1 MKLFDTIAAVSTP
14 RGKGGVAVIRIS
26 GPEALAVGDA
36 VFSKKLSET
45 KPRCA
50 VYGKI
55 HMPQPDGSR
64 VEVDDGLATVFL
76 APASFT
82 GEDTVEIACHGGALV
97 TSVVLSAV
105 LAAGARQAEAGEFT
119 RRAYINGRTT
129 LDRAEAL
136 SALLEAKT
144 LDQLRLARTGMSG
157 ALSNDT
163 DALYDRLLTVTAE
176 LRADIDFPDE
186 DVSQMTPD
194 ELRERLVSVLEGVKR
209 LCDTY
214 TTGRAIAEGVET
226 VICGRTNSG
235 KSSLYNRILG
245 QDAAIVTDIEG
256 TTRDILT
263 DTASFGGVTLR
274 ISDTAGLRDS
284 RDAVEKIGI
293 ERAMSAID
301 KAGLV
306 LVVIDG
312 SREPSDDDRA
322 YIERIRSR
330 AAFAVAVL
338 NKCDLGSNPEA
349 KKLAESFDRCVVLS
363 AKTGENI
370 EELQKAISDAF
381 IDDSLDLT
389 RDSVVSTERQYG
401 ALVRAGESVRSALDA
416 LDSGLPTD
424 LVCSELECGLSRLA
438 DICGREAAE
447 DIVSGIFS
455 KFCVGK

>member
-26 GPEALAVGDA
+26 GENAIAVGEA
-36 VFSKKLSET
+36 VFSRKLSEIE
-45 KPRCA
+45 PNRA

-55 HMPQPDGSR
+55 YLPEPSGERRQI
-64 VEVDDGLATVFL
+64 DDGIVTVFR

-82 GEDTVEIACHGGALV
+82 GEDTVELCCHGGALV

-105 LAAGARQAEAGEFT
+105 LASGARQAEAGEFT
-119 RRAYINGRTT
+119 RRAYINGRAT
-129 LDRAEAL
+129 LDTAESL
-136 SALLEAKT
+136 SALLEATT
-144 LDQLRLARTGMSG
+144 LDQLYLARSGMNG
-157 ALSNDT
+157 KLSRET
-163 DALYDRLLTVTAE
+163 DALYDELLTVTAE

-186 DVSQMTPD
+186 DVSEMTD
-194 ELRERLVSVLEGVKR
+194 AELRERLESVADGVAR
-209 LCDTY
+209 LARTY

-245 QDAAIVTDIEG
+245 QERAIVTDIEG

-263 DTASFGGVTLR
+263 DTASFGGVTLH

-284 RDAVEKIGI
+284 DDPVESIGI
-293 ERAMSAID
+293 RRALDALTA
-301 KAGLV
+301 AGLV

-312 SREPSDDDRA
+312 SREICEDDRA
-322 YIERIRSR
+322 YLERIRSA
-330 AAFAVAVL
+330 AAFSIAVL
-338 NKCDLGSNPEA
+338 NKCDLGVCES
-349 KKLAESFDRCVVLS
+349 AESFAKSFDRYVSLS

-370 EELQKAISDAF
+370 NELERTIAEAF
-381 IDDSLDLT
+381 VDDSIDLM
-389 RDSVVSTERQYG
+389 RDGVVSTERQYG
-401 ALVRAGESVRSALDA
+401 ALIGAGDCLRAALNALDA
-416 LDSGLPTD
+416 GLPTD
-424 LVCSELECGLSRLA
+424 LVCSELECGLSKLA
-438 DICGREAAE
+438 ELGGREASE

>member
-26 GPEALAVGDA
+26 GENAIAVGEA
-36 VFSKKLSET
+36 VFSRKLSEIE
-45 KPRCA
+45 PNRA

-55 HMPQPDGSR
+55 YLPEPNGERRQI
-64 VEVDDGLATVFL
+64 DDGIVTVFR

-82 GEDTVEIACHGGALV
+82 GEDTVELCCHGGALV

-105 LAAGARQAEAGEFT
+105 LASGARQAEAGEFT
-119 RRAYINGRTT
+119 RRAYINGRAT
-129 LDRAEAL
+129 LDTAESL
-136 SALLEAKT
+136 SALLEATT
-144 LDQLRLARTGMSG
+144 LDQLYLARSGMNG
-157 ALSNDT
+157 KLSRET
-163 DALYDRLLTVTAE
+163 DALYDELLTVTAE

-186 DVSQMTPD
+186 DVSEMTD
-194 ELRERLVSVLEGVKR
+194 AELRERLESVADGVAR
-209 LCDTY
+209 LARTY

-245 QDAAIVTDIEG
+245 QERAIVTDIEG

-263 DTASFGGVTLR
+263 DTASFGGVTLH

-284 RDAVEKIGI
+284 DDPVESIGI
-293 ERAMSAID
+293 RRALDALTA
-301 KAGLV
+301 AGLV

-312 SREPSDDDRA
+312 SREICEDDRA
-322 YIERIRSR
+322 YLERIRSA
-330 AAFAVAVL
+330 AAFSIAVL
-338 NKCDLGSNPEA
+338 NKCDLGVCES
-349 KKLAESFDRCVVLS
+349 AESFAKSFDRYVSLS

-370 EELQKAISDAF
+370 NELERTIAEAF
-381 IDDSLDLT
+381 VDDSIDLM
-389 RDSVVSTERQYG
+389 RDGVVSTERQYG
-401 ALVRAGESVRSALDA
+401 ALIGAGDCLRAALNALDA
-416 LDSGLPTD
+416 GLPTD
-424 LVCSELECGLSRLA
+424 LVCSELECGLSKLA
-438 DICGREAAE
+438 ELGGREASE